1 MDIVLD
7 ANVYRQD
14 FRMGGTQFHEL
25 FTYLRRTN
33 CSLVVPDVV
42 LLEAKSNYREFMS
55 SMLRQLMEGWKS
67 LRKFAVSEIDELEA
81 PVDIEHEVDLYEKH
95 LMEPAPNVKVRLYDD
110 YSGVD
115 LQEVVR
121 RGAERVRPANENGEE
136 LRDVILWL
144 MVVKYASEARCP
156 VAFICNDGHFQG
168 PRGSLH
174 ETLGSD
180 LARAKAEVA
189 FYKSISDFITGNSLQ
204 TETMTEG
211 SFSRL
216 IDAGSLR
223 VEIQKSIGQSPQLA
237 GEVLESK
244 IDVVHFLSG
253 NKYTVGDGS
262 FYLECRLNGEG
273 SVRVREHEYVMQVPS
288 YSPVSTSPVNPLV
301 YTSTVSP
308 WVYGSTVSPLVY
320 GPTVNPLVYTSTYTP
335 NASLTYST
343 SVPIALGGGIYSNLW
358 SNAFAQQTSSVKL
371 YTCCFECEISARI
384 DAGQLKALQ
393 MDRLVFTE
401 RELASDSK
409 TSE

>member
-14 FRMGGTQFHEL
+14 FGMRGTQFQEL

-33 CSLVVPDVV
+33 CSLVVPGVV

-55 SMLRQLMEGWKS
+55 STLRQLTEGWKS

-81 PVDIEHEVDLYEKH
+81 PLDVEHEVDLYENH

-136 LRDVILWL
+136 LRDVVLWL

-156 VAFICNDGHFQG
+156 VAFICNDDHFQG
-168 PRGSLH
+168 PGGSLH

-180 LARAKAEVA
+180 LARAKAEVTL
-189 FYKSISDFITGNSLQ
+189 YRSISDFVTGNALQ
-204 TETMTEG
+204 TEAMTEE
-211 SFSRL
+211 SFSGL
-216 IDAGSLR
+216 IDAGLLR

-244 IDVVHFLSG
+244 LDVVHFLSG

-273 SVRVREHEYVMQVPS
+273 SVRVREYEYTMQVS
-288 YSPVSTSPVNPLV
+288 GYIPVSSPAVSLGVYNLAANSLV
-301 YTSTVSP
+301 YNPANSVVYTPAGNS
-308 WVYGSTVSPLVY
+308 WVYTP
-320 GPTVNPLVYTSTYTP
+320 PYTP
-335 NASLTYST
+335 SAGFIYPASL
-343 SVPIALGGGIYSNLW
+343 PIAPSGGTYNSLL
-358 SNAFAQQTSSVKL
+358 SNAFAKPTSSAKL
-371 YTCCFECEISARI
+371 YKCCFECEISARI

-393 MDRLVFTE
+393 TDRLVFTE
-401 RELASDSK
+401 RELVSDSK
-409 TSE
+409 TSG